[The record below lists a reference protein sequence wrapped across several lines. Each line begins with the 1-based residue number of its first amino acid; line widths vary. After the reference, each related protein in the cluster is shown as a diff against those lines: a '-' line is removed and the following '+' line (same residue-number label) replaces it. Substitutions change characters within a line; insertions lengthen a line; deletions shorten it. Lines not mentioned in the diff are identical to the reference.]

1 MVAFYNKGDQN
12 IYKDFQYVPQEKY
25 RLGFTAPVQGGGQDA
40 STPSFGIPNTNAFTN
55 SGAGFNSSLSNDPYT
70 ANLNQGQF
78 VTNRSNFG
86 TGYIKGLEPEPSKFQ
101 PAIDLI
107 GKGIGMAIPGG
118 NFLMGLAKNQSRE
131 NRLSGTD
138 NAFIDMQLANQEQSM
153 YGGNLTNQ
161 DRYGYNKDSLMGNYA
176 DKVRERADIARAKA
190 KENIN
195 NPDYKVRPIDAYYLE
210 KEKEEEDVKNQ
221 TNFNDFLNNKKQ
233 AVIARRN
240 IKTGTAIDPGAALHS
255 ELGSGRV
262 TSSVIQGEGG
272 GNTPGTSRASD
283 HGGVGLGHNAG
294 NVRSANAAGT
304 GSKQSYNQNLRKG
317 GRVGYFFG
325 GRVNFKNGGL
335 ASIL

>member
-1 MVAFYNKGDQN
+1 MATDAQIRAAGLYAVPNRQYLQN
-12 IYKDFQYVPQEKY
+12 EFQLP
-25 RLGFTAPVQGGGQDA
+25 TNTPVVEEEETQ
-40 STPSFGIPNTNAFTN
+40 SFGIPNTNAFTN
-55 SGAGFNSSLSNDPYT
+55 SGGDNNFNSSFSNNPYT
-70 ANLNQGQF
+70 AQTGYK
-78 VTNRSNFG
+78 TNRVSDYSGYLPG
-86 TGYIKGLEPEPSKFQ
+86 TIPEPSKFQ
-101 PAIDLI
+101 PAMDLI